1 MKNLLL
7 LLLLVFT
14 ASQSGAQTTPLTK
27 SAYWTSPIMSLRE
40 ADSLAKNDIIIVE
53 LENLTNNYASLKRIK
68 KFNPLVKLIAYSNP
82 PELFVGKINYRPH
95 QNRWATESHRHH
107 QNWFLK
113 TAKGKNATYWPNM
126 QMMNISEDCPKDKE
140 GKTYNRWMADSL
152 LVCLHDT
159 IWDGYYMDNGGGN
172 IAWVYQ
178 DKGDQI
184 DANNDGRPDKPARLD
199 SAWAK
204 GVHTFLKIIRQAKG
218 KNFILL
224 ANKGSVEFMDVLD
237 GRFYEGFTCNWLGSK
252 KNDGWDQC
260 MDNAKKTGKYT
271 IFQIN
276 SKSVNPANINFVA
289 ASAAL
294 AGVSVAIGQD
304 NPRSYPFYKWNL
316 GKAKGSYKKNGAIYY
331 REFQNGRMEVN
342 PTLKKGEWKPKKI
355 K

>member
-7 LLLLVFT
+7 LLLVFA
-14 ASQSGAQTTPLTK
+14 ASQSGAQTTSLTE
-27 SAYWTSPIMSLRE
+27 SAYWTSPIMSLKE
-40 ADSLAKNDIIIVE
+40 ADSLAKNDYVIID
-53 LENLTNNYASLKRIK
+53 LENQFNNRPSLVRIK
-68 KFNPLVKLIAYSNP
+68 TINPRVKLIAYSNP
-82 PELFVGKINYRPH
+82 PEQFVGRINYRPH
-95 QNRWATESHRHH
+95 QNHWATELHRHH

-126 QMMNISEDCPKDKE
+126 EMMNISEDCPKDKN
-140 GKTYNRWMADSL
+140 GRTYNRWMADSL
-152 LVCLHDT
+152 LVILKDT

-178 DKGDQI
+178 GKGDQI

-204 GVHTFLKIIRQAKG
+204 GVHAFLKMIRQAKG

-237 GRFYEGFTCNWLGSK
+237 GRFYEGFTCPWLGNK

-260 MDNAKKTGKYT
+260 MENSKRTGKYS

-276 SKSVNPANINFVA
+276 GKSVNPQNINFVA

-304 NPRSYPFYKWNL
+304 NPRTYPFYKWNL
-316 GKAKGSYKKNGAIYY
+316 GKPKGSYKKKGLVYY
-331 REFQNGRMEVN
+331 RDFENGRMEVT
-342 PTLKKGEWKPKKI
+342 PSLKKGEWKPKKI